1 MKKRSDFSRLM
12 GYAGGHRVFT
22 YASLVL
28 SAVSALMALIPFLYI
43 WMILRDVLNA
53 APNYAQAVNIPHY
66 GWMAVLFAV
75 LSYLIYIAALMCSHL
90 SAFRVATNLRLAV
103 SEHLAV
109 LPLGFAETFGSGKLR
124 KIIHESTGAAE
135 TYLAHQL
142 PDQYNAIAT
151 PVGLLVL
158 LLAFD
163 WRLGLLS
170 LAPVVLAFLIM
181 TTMTGKR
188 MAEKMRQYGNAL
200 EAMSNEAVEYVR
212 GIPVVKTF
220 GQSVFSFKKFKAA
233 IDEYEKWVVSYTKDL
248 RLPMMFYTAAVNGVF
263 AFLIAGGLLFTT
275 HGVTPEFLLNLL
287 FYIIITPVISLTLTR
302 IMYMSENKMVVADA
316 LARIDSVLETAPMQ
330 VQAVPQYPKDSAVT
344 LRDVHFSYDGKTEVI
359 KGVSLDIQPG
369 QTVAFVGPSGGGKS
383 TLANLVCRFF
393 DVQSGSVRVGGADVR
408 AIPKEELMDTI
419 SFVFQNSRLLKGSI
433 LDNVRLGRAQAT
445 EAEVLAVLK
454 AAQCMDIVEK
464 FPAGIHTVIGTKGV
478 YLSGGEQQRI
488 AIARAMLRN
497 APILLLDEATA
508 FADPDNEAKVQAAFA
523 QLAKGKTVLMIA
535 HRLSTVA
542 NADCIYVVQDGQ
554 IVESGTKDE
563 LCALNGLFARM
574 WQEYQ
579 ASVQWKVASNADVY
593 TSARF
598 ALQNACW
605 KIPNPFRSVPCRC
618 RLGIFLRSVYG
629 FNQSNSRSSK
639 PVTVSNRR
647 VRTSII
653 SLMSSAGRQSAPA
666 IRRMALTSAAV
677 SNSQRQRK
685 RNNAAYA
692 CSAGQGMNCGARSK
706 YCTRTAQYHWRSA
719 GESPAEASSRASAI
733 RAEKSSRNA
742 SRASWSK

>member
-1 MKKRSDFSRLM
+1 MKKQSDLSRLM
-12 GYAGGHRVFT
+12 GYAGNYRYFT
-22 YASLVL
+22 YASWVL
-28 SAVSALMALIPFLYI
+28 SGASALVALVPFVYI
-43 WMILRDVLNA
+43 WKILRDVLDA

-66 GWMAVLFAV
+66 GWLAVLFAV
-75 LSYLIYIAALMCSHL
+75 LSYLIYVAALMCSHL

-103 SEHLAV
+103 SERLAV
-109 LPLGFAETFGSGKLR
+109 LPLGFAEKFGSGKLR

-151 PVGLLVL
+151 PVGLLGL

-181 TTMTGKR
+181 ATMTGKR
-188 MAEKMRQYGNAL
+188 MVEKMRQYGNAL

-220 GQSVFSFKKFKAA
+220 GQSVFSFKKFKAT

-287 FYIIITPVISLTLTR
+287 FYIIITPVISLTLTK

-316 LARIDSVLETAPMQ
+316 LQRIDSVLNAAP
-330 VQAVPQYPKDSAVT
+330 VPVSSKPQHPQDGSVT
-344 LRDVHFSYDGKTEVI
+344 LRDVHFSYDGKTDVI
-359 KGVSLDIQPG
+359 RGVSMDILPG

-383 TLANLVCRFF
+383 TLANLICRFF

-408 AIPKEELMDTI
+408 DVSKEELMDTI

-433 LDNVRLGRAQAT
+433 LDNVRLGKPQAT
-445 EAEVLAVLK
+445 EAEVLAALK
-454 AAQCMDIVEK
+454 AAQCMDIIEK

-488 AIARAMLRN
+488 AIARAMLKN
-497 APILLLDEATA
+497 APILILDEATA

-523 QLAKGKTVLMIA
+523 RLAKGKTVLMIA

-563 LCALNGLFARM
+563 LCAQNGLFARM
-574 WQEYQ
+574 WQDYQ
-579 ASVQWKVASNADVY
+579 ASVQWKVA
-593 TSARF
+593 
-598 ALQNACW
+598 
-605 KIPNPFRSVPCRC
+605 KE
-618 RLGIFLRSVYG
+618 G
-629 FNQSNSRSSK
+629 
-639 PVTVSNRR
+639 
-647 VRTSII
+647 
-653 SLMSSAGRQSAPA
+653 
-666 IRRMALTSAAV
+666 
-677 SNSQRQRK
+677 
-685 RNNAAYA
+685 
-692 CSAGQGMNCGARSK
+692 
-706 YCTRTAQYHWRSA
+706 
-719 GESPAEASSRASAI
+719 
-733 RAEKSSRNA
+733 
-742 SRASWSK
+742 

>member
-1 MKKRSDFSRLM
+1 MKKQSDLSRLM
-12 GYAGGHRVFT
+12 GYAGNYRYFT
-22 YASLVL
+22 YASWVL
-28 SAVSALMALIPFLYI
+28 SGASALVALVPFVYI
-43 WMILRDVLNA
+43 WKILRDVLDA

-75 LSYLIYIAALMCSHL
+75 LAYLIYIAALMCSHL

-109 LPLGFAETFGSGKLR
+109 LPLGFAEKFGSGKLR

-181 TTMTGKR
+181 ATMTGKR
-188 MAEKMRQYGNAL
+188 MVEKMRQYGNAL

-220 GQSVFSFKKFKAA
+220 GQSVFSFKKFKAT

-287 FYIIITPVISLTLTR
+287 FYIIITPVISLTLTK

-316 LARIDSVLETAPMQ
+316 LQRIDSVLNAAP
-330 VQAVPQYPKDSAVT
+330 VPVSSKPQHPQDGSVT
-344 LRDVHFSYDGKTEVI
+344 LRDVHFSYDGKTDVI
-359 KGVSLDIQPG
+359 RGVSMDILPG

-383 TLANLVCRFF
+383 TLANLICRFF

-408 AIPKEELMDTI
+408 DVSKEELMDTI

-433 LDNVRLGRAQAT
+433 LDNVRLGKPQAT
-445 EAEVLAVLK
+445 EAEVLAALK
-454 AAQCMDIVEK
+454 AAQCMDIIEK

-488 AIARAMLRN
+488 AIARAMLKN
-497 APILLLDEATA
+497 APILILDEATA

-523 QLAKGKTVLMIA
+523 RLAKGKTVLMIA

-554 IVESGTKDE
+554 IAESGTKDE
-563 LCALNGLFARM
+563 LCAQNGLFARM
-574 WQEYQ
+574 WQDYQ
-579 ASVQWKVASNADVY
+579 ASVQWKV
-593 TSARF
+593 T
-598 ALQNACW
+598 
-605 KIPNPFRSVPCRC
+605 KE
-618 RLGIFLRSVYG
+618 G
-629 FNQSNSRSSK
+629 
-639 PVTVSNRR
+639 
-647 VRTSII
+647 
-653 SLMSSAGRQSAPA
+653 
-666 IRRMALTSAAV
+666 
-677 SNSQRQRK
+677 
-685 RNNAAYA
+685 
-692 CSAGQGMNCGARSK
+692 
-706 YCTRTAQYHWRSA
+706 
-719 GESPAEASSRASAI
+719 
-733 RAEKSSRNA
+733 
-742 SRASWSK
+742 

>member
-53 APNYAQAVNIPHY
+53 APDYAQAVNIPHY

-75 LSYLIYIAALMCSHL
+75 LAYLIYIAALMCSHL
-90 SAFRVATNLRLAV
+90 SAFRVATNLRLEV
-103 SEHLAV
+103 SEHLAT
-109 LPLGFAETFGSGKLR
+109 LPLGFTETFGSGKLR

-135 TYLAHQL
+135 TFLAHQL
-142 PDQYNAIAT
+142 PDKYNAMAT
-151 PVGLLVL
+151 PIGLLVL
-158 LLAFD
+158 LLVFD

-170 LAPVVLAFLIM
+170 LVPVALGFVIM
-181 TTMTGKR
+181 SAMTGRR
-188 MAEKMRQYGNAL
+188 MADKMRQYGNAL
-200 EAMSNEAVEYVR
+200 ESMSNEAVEYVR

-220 GQSVFSFKKFKAA
+220 GQSVFSFKKFKAT
-233 IDEYEKWVVSYTKDL
+233 IDEYEKWVIAYTKEL
-248 RLPMMFYTAAVNGVF
+248 RMPMMLYTAAINGAF
-263 AFLIAGGLLFTT
+263 AFLIVGGLLFTRN
-275 HGVTPEFLLNLL
+275 GVTSEFLLNLL

-302 IMYMSENKMVVADA
+302 IMYMSENELVVADA
-316 LARIDSVLETAPMQ
+316 LARVDSVLDAEP
-330 VQAVPQYPKDSAVT
+330 VPENDHPRHPKDASVS
-344 LRDVHFSYDGKTEVI
+344 LKDVHFSYDGKTDVI
-359 KGVSLDIQPG
+359 KGVSLKIQPG

-383 TLANLVCRFF
+383 TLANLICRFF
-393 DVQSGSVRVGGADVR
+393 DVQSGSVRVGEADVR
-408 AIPKEELMDTI
+408 DIPKEELMDTI

-445 EAEVLAVLK
+445 GAEVLAALK

-464 FPAGIHTVIGTKGV
+464 FPEGIHTVIGTKGV

-488 AIARAMLRN
+488 AIARAMLKN

-563 LCALNGLFARM
+563 LCAQNGLFARM
-574 WQEYQ
+574 WQDYQ
-579 ASVQWKVASNADVY
+579 ASVQWKVA
-593 TSARF
+593 
-598 ALQNACW
+598 
-605 KIPNPFRSVPCRC
+605 KE
-618 RLGIFLRSVYG
+618 G
-629 FNQSNSRSSK
+629 
-639 PVTVSNRR
+639 
-647 VRTSII
+647 
-653 SLMSSAGRQSAPA
+653 
-666 IRRMALTSAAV
+666 
-677 SNSQRQRK
+677 
-685 RNNAAYA
+685 
-692 CSAGQGMNCGARSK
+692 
-706 YCTRTAQYHWRSA
+706 
-719 GESPAEASSRASAI
+719 
-733 RAEKSSRNA
+733 
-742 SRASWSK
+742 